1 MPSLVRF
8 IVAALLMLVAASAA
22 HADEPFYAGK
32 RLTLLINFA
41 PGGPTDVE
49 GRLLAKH
56 IVKHIAGN
64 PLLVVQ
70 NKDGASGMVGSAYLG
85 EVGPKDGT
93 MFGYLTGTA
102 WNSVIDPGAFRV
114 DFSSYAFI
122 GAQAGNA
129 VYYIRTDTPP
139 GMKTPADLMQA
150 QNLVVGG
157 LGADSSKDLLERLTF
172 DMLGLHYRYV
182 TGYRSSNTARLALQ
196 NGEINVHSESTPGY
210 FSVVEPSLVKTGKV
224 LPLWYDGTYD
234 GNGFAP
240 IKAMAGKN
248 IMTFPE
254 FYQSIKGGT
263 PSGDLWEAYKT
274 NLAVDAQM
282 LRLVAMPPDSPPAA
296 VAALRAALLALNDD
310 PDYAADAMTAIQFVP
325 HYEVSADLNQ
335 TIRDRLTITPQMR
348 SFILDYMKKAK

>member
-1 MPSLVRF
+1 MLRSVLAAACLVLG
-8 IVAALLMLVAASAA
+8 AEGAS
-22 HADEPFYAGK
+22 ADEPFYAGK

-41 PGGPTDVE
+41 AGGPTDVE

-56 IVKHIAGN
+56 IAKHIDGN
-64 PLLVVQ
+64 PPIVVQ
-70 NKDGASGMVGSAYLG
+70 NKDGASGMVGASYLG

-102 WNSVIDPGAFRV
+102 WNYTIDPGAFRV
-114 DFSSYAFI
+114 DFRTYTFV
-122 GAQAGNA
+122 GAQAGNV
-129 VYYIRTDTPP
+129 VYYIRSDTPP
-139 GMKTPADLMQA
+139 GMKTPADVMQA

-172 DMLGLHYRYV
+172 DMLGLKYRYV

-210 FSVVEPSLVKTGKV
+210 FGVVEPSLVKAGKV
-224 LPLWYDGTYD
+224 MTLWYDATYD
-234 GNGFAP
+234 GNGFTP
-240 IKAMAGKN
+240 IKAMAGKG
-248 IMTFPE
+248 IATFPE
-254 FYQSIKGGT
+254 FYQSVKGGT

-296 VAALRAALLALNDD
+296 VAALRKALLALNDD
-310 PDYAADAMTAIQFVP
+310 PDYAADAMTAMQFVP
-325 HYEVSADLNQ
+325 HYEVSDTLDR
-335 TIRDRLTITPQMR
+335 TVRDRLSIPPQMR
-348 SFILDYMKKAK
+348 SFILDYMKKVAK